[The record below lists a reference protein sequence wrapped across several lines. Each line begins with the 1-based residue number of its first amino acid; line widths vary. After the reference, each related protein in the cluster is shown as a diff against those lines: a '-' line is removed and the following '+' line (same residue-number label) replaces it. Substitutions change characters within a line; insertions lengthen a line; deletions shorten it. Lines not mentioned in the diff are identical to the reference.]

1 MPSAYLS
8 DKKCKRLLKSAV
20 YGRLAVCCPDGHP
33 YIIPV
38 NYVLFEENIY
48 IHTGFHGK
56 KLDCIRTHP
65 KVCFEISSAGKLYS
79 GSRARDFSMRY
90 WSVLVFGKAQ
100 EIHDIQRKFEIMTAF
115 MEKYAAGSTFEAL
128 ELEDMQDVNAIEISI
143 EKISGKVGFDQKRG
157 E

>member
-1 MPSAYLS
+1 MPSAHLS
-8 DKKCKRLLKSAV
+8 EKKCKRLLKSAV

-38 NYVLFEENIY
+38 NYVFFEGNIY

-56 KLDCIRTHP
+56 KIDCIRSNP
-65 KVCFEISSAGKLYS
+65 KVCFEISSAGKLYT

-90 WSVLVFGKAQ
+90 WCVLAFGQ
-100 EIHDIQRKFEIMTAF
+100 VLEIQDFDRKFEIMNAF
-115 MEKYAAGSTFEAL
+115 MEKYAAELTYEAL
-128 ELEDMQDVNAIEISI
+128 DLKDMRDVNIIEINI
-143 EKISGKVGFDQKRG
+143 EKISGKVGFDPRRG